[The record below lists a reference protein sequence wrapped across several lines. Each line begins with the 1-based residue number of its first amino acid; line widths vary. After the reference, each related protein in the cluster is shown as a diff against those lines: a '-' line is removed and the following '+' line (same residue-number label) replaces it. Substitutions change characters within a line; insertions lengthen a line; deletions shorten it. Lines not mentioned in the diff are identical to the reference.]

1 MLTIIGWI
9 PQIVRFFGIFRG
21 FVGFIGPVW
30 PYVSKMF
37 RGRRSGAVAT
47 AF

>member
-21 FVGFIGPVW
+21 IAGFIVPVW
-30 PYVSKMF
+30 PYVSKF
-37 RGRRSGAVAT
+37 IRNRRSGAVVT